1 MAAIL
6 IGTSHGTDDPAGQAA
21 VRALLDGVRAA
32 RPELDVREAFVDVQ
46 QPEVGE
52 VLAGAVRDAGAVGAG
67 AASSDGGPAAVVVP
81 LLLST
86 GYHVR
91 HDIAQAVAA
100 VNAAGAPGGS
110 APGGG
115 AADRSAAGGADAVG
129 ADAVA
134 PDAAGGGRI
143 AVAAEPLGPHPLLVE
158 ILADRYAAAEAAH
171 GPFRSDDAVVL
182 AAAGS
187 SVAAA
192 ATAVEEVTS
201 ALAQRLGRAVTPSYG
216 AGAEPR
222 VPAAVAAARAGVPGA
237 PGAPGVPGAARV
249 IVVSYLLAPGYF
261 LDRVL
266 EAGADVVTDP
276 VAGPAE
282 ADKADPRLVQVV
294 LDRYDAAV
302 SS

>member
-1 MAAIL
+1 MSAVL
-6 IGTSHGTDDPAGQAA
+6 VGTSHGTDDPAGQAA

-46 QPEVGE
+46 QPEVGD
-52 VLAGAVRDAGAVGAG
+52 VLADAVRDAGSG
-67 AASSDGGPAAVVVP
+67 VVVP

-100 VNAAGAPGGS
+100 VNASGAG
-110 APGGG
+110 
-115 AADRSAAGGADAVG
+115 V
-129 ADAVA
+129 
-134 PDAAGGGRI
+134 
-143 AVAAEPLGPHPLLVE
+143 AVAAEPLGPHPLLVD

-171 GPFRSDDAVVL
+171 GPFRPDDAVVL

-201 ALAQRLGRAVTPSYG
+201 ALAQRLGRPVTPSYG

-222 VPAAVAAARAGVPGA
+222 VPAAVAAARTGA
-237 PGAPGVPGAARV
+237 AAAPGVSGTSDAAGAPAPRV

-276 VAGPAE
+276 VAGPARSE
-282 ADKADPRLVQVV
+282 KADPRLVQVV

>member
-1 MAAIL
+1 MGEMMSAVL
-6 IGTSHGTDDPAGQAA
+6 VGTSHGTDDPAGQAA

-32 RPELDVREAFVDVQ
+32 RPGLDVREAFVDVQ
-46 QPEVGE
+46 QPEVGD
-52 VLAGAVRDAGAVGAG
+52 VLAGAVRDAG
-67 AASSDGGPAAVVVP
+67 SAVVVP

-100 VNAAGAPGGS
+100 VNASGEGA
-110 APGGG
+110 
-115 AADRSAAGGADAVG
+115 
-129 ADAVA
+129 
-134 PDAAGGGRI
+134 
-143 AVAAEPLGPHPLLVE
+143 AVAAEPLGPHPLLVD

-171 GPFRSDDAVVL
+171 GPFRSDDVVVL

-201 ALAQRLGRAVTPSYG
+201 ALAQRLGRPVTPSYG

-222 VPAAVAAARAGVPGA
+222 VPAAVAAARAAAVSAAGVSGA
-237 PGAPGVPGAARV
+237 GTSGAARV

-276 VAGPAE
+276 VAGPAGAE
-282 ADKADPRLVQVV
+282 KADPRLVQVV
-294 LDRYDAAV
+294 LDRFDAAV

>member
-1 MAAIL
+1 MSAVL
-6 IGTSHGTDDPAGQAA
+6 VGTSHGTDDPAGQAA

-32 RPELDVREAFVDVQ
+32 RPGLDVREAFVDVQ
-46 QPEVGE
+46 QPEVDE
-52 VLAGAVRDAGAVGAG
+52 VLAGAVRAAGADGAR
-67 AASSDGGPAAVVVP
+67 ADVHDGGPGPASAGESGPASYGGPVAVVVP

-91 HDIAQAVAA
+91 HDIAQAVAT
-100 VNAAGAPGGS
+100 VNASGAGL
-110 APGGG
+110 
-115 AADRSAAGGADAVG
+115 
-129 ADAVA
+129 
-134 PDAAGGGRI
+134 
-143 AVAAEPLGPHPLLVE
+143 AVAAEPLGPHPLLVD

-192 ATAVEEVTS
+192 ATAVEEVAS
-201 ALAQRLGRAVTPSYG
+201 GLAQRLGRPVTPSYG

-222 VPAAVAAARAGVPGA
+222 VPAAVAAARAASVSGA
-237 PGAPGVPGAARV
+237 DAGFTAGSDAGTTGSPRV

-276 VAGPAE
+276 VAGAA

-302 SS
+302 GGA

>member
-1 MAAIL
+1 MSAVL
-6 IGTSHGTDDPAGQAA
+6 VGTSHGTDDPAGQAA

-52 VLAGAVRDAGAVGAG
+52 VLASAVEDAGT
-67 AASSDGGPAAVVVP
+67 AVVVP

-100 VNAAGAPGGS
+100 VRAAVGTGSDTATPDPAASDAAAPGVS
-110 APGGG
+110 
-115 AADRSAAGGADAVG
+115 V
-129 ADAVA
+129 
-134 PDAAGGGRI
+134 
-143 AVAAEPLGPHPLLVE
+143 AVAAEPLGPHPLLVD

-171 GPFRSDDAVVL
+171 GPFRPDDAVVL

-201 ALAQRLGRAVTPSYG
+201 ALAQRLGRPVTPSYG
-216 AGAEPR
+216 AGAQPR
-222 VPAAVAAARAGVPGA
+222 VPAAVSAARAAATPGKPGA
-237 PGAPGVPGAARV
+237 SGASDAAGASPARV
-249 IVVSYLLAPGYF
+249 IVVCYLLAPGYF

-276 VAGPAE
+276 VAGPAGAE
-282 ADKADPRLVQVV
+282 KPDPRLVQVV

>member
-1 MAAIL
+1 MSAVL
-6 IGTSHGTDDPAGQAA
+6 VGTSHGTDDPAGQAA

-46 QPEVGE
+46 QPEVDD
-52 VLAGAVRDAGAVGAG
+52 VLAGAVRDAG
-67 AASSDGGPAAVVVP
+67 SAVVVP

-100 VNAAGAPGGS
+100 VNASGAASPD
-110 APGGG
+110 GG
-115 AADRSAAGGADAVG
+115 AA
-129 ADAVA
+129 
-134 PDAAGGGRI
+134 
-143 AVAAEPLGPHPLLVE
+143 AVAAEPLGPHPLLVD

-171 GPFRSDDAVVL
+171 GSFRPGDAVVL

-201 ALAQRLGRAVTPSYG
+201 ALAQRLGRPVTPSYG

-222 VPAAVAAARAGVPGA
+222 VPAAVAAARAAAAATPGA
-237 PGAPGVPGAARV
+237 SGTSGAAGTPAPRV

-276 VAGPAE
+276 VAGPARAE
-282 ADKADPRLVQVV
+282 KADPRLVQVV

>member
-1 MAAIL
+1 MSAVL
-6 IGTSHGTDDPAGQAA
+6 VGTSHGTDDPAGQAA

-46 QPEVGE
+46 QPEVDD
-52 VLAGAVRDAGAVGAG
+52 VLAGAVRDAG
-67 AASSDGGPAAVVVP
+67 SAVVVP

-91 HDIAQAVAA
+91 HDIAQAVDA
-100 VNAAGAPGGS
+100 VNASGTG
-110 APGGG
+110 
-115 AADRSAAGGADAVG
+115 V
-129 ADAVA
+129 
-134 PDAAGGGRI
+134 
-143 AVAAEPLGPHPLLVE
+143 AVAADPLGPHPLLVE

-201 ALAQRLGRAVTPSYG
+201 ALAQRLGRVVTPSYG

-222 VPAAVAAARAGVPGA
+222 VPAAVAAARATVAAGSAGA
-237 PGAPGVPGAARV
+237 DGSAAPRV

-276 VAGPAE
+276 VAGAAGAE
-282 ADKADPRLVQVV
+282 KADPRLVQVV
-294 LDRYDAAV
+294 LDRYDAAIA
-302 SS
+302 S

>member
-1 MAAIL
+1 MGETMSAVL
-6 IGTSHGTDDPAGQAA
+6 VGTSHGTDDPAGQAA

-32 RPELDVREAFVDVQ
+32 RPGLDVREAFVDVQ

-52 VLAGAVRDAGAVGAG
+52 VLAGAVRDAGA
-67 AASSDGGPAAVVVP
+67 AVVVP

-100 VNAAGAPGGS
+100 VNASDGG
-110 APGGG
+110 
-115 AADRSAAGGADAVG
+115 V
-129 ADAVA
+129 
-134 PDAAGGGRI
+134 
-143 AVAAEPLGPHPLLVE
+143 AVAAEPLGPHPLLVD

-201 ALAQRLGRAVTPSYG
+201 ALAQRLGRFVTPSYG

-222 VPAAVAAARAGVPGA
+222 VPAAVAAARAAGGAAGA
-237 PGAPGVPGAARV
+237 PGAPGAARV

-276 VAGPAE
+276 VAGPAAAE
-282 ADKADPRLVQVV
+282 KADPRLVQVV
-294 LDRYDAAV
+294 LDRYDAAI

>member
-1 MAAIL
+1 MSAVL
-6 IGTSHGTDDPAGQAA
+6 VGTSHGTDDPAGQAA

-46 QPEVGE
+46 QPEVDG
-52 VLAGAVRDAGAVGAG
+52 VLAGAVREAG
-67 AASSDGGPAAVVVP
+67 AAVVVP

-100 VNAAGAPGGS
+100 VNASGAG
-110 APGGG
+110 
-115 AADRSAAGGADAVG
+115 V
-129 ADAVA
+129 
-134 PDAAGGGRI
+134 
-143 AVAAEPLGPHPLLVE
+143 AVAAEPLGPHPLLVD

-201 ALAQRLGRAVTPSYG
+201 ALAQRLGRPVTPSYG

-222 VPAAVAAARAGVPGA
+222 VPAAVAAARAEAGA
-237 PGAPGVPGAARV
+237 SGAARV

-276 VAGPAE
+276 VAGPAGAE
-282 ADKADPRLVQVV
+282 KADPRLVQVV
-294 LDRYDAAV
+294 LDRYDAAI

>member
-1 MAAIL
+1 MTAIL

-52 VLAGAVRDAGAVGAG
+52 VLAGAMRDAGDAASDDAPVAG
-67 AASSDGGPAAVVVP
+67 APDGGPVAVVVP

-86 GYHVR
+86 GYHVQ

-100 VNAAGAPGGS
+100 VNAAD
-110 APGGG
+110 GG
-115 AADRSAAGGADAVG
+115 AS
-129 ADAVA
+129 
-134 PDAAGGGRI
+134 
-143 AVAAEPLGPHPLLVE
+143 VAAEPLGPHPLLVD
-158 ILADRYAAAEAAH
+158 ILVDRYAAAEAAH

-222 VPAAVAAARAGVPGA
+222 VPDAVAAARVSVGD
-237 PGAPGVPGAARV
+237 VPGAAGPAGAPRV

-266 EAGADVVTDP
+266 EAGADIVTDP
-276 VAGPAE
+276 VCGPAG

-302 SS
+302 

>member
-1 MAAIL
+1 MSAVL
-6 IGTSHGTDDPAGQAA
+6 VGTSHGTDDPAGQAA
-21 VRALLDGVRAA
+21 VRALLEGVRAA

-46 QPEVGE
+46 QPEVDE
-52 VLAGAVRDAGAVGAG
+52 VLAGAVRDAVAGGA
-67 AASSDGGPAAVVVP
+67 SDGGPAAVVVP

-86 GYHVR
+86 GYHVQ

-100 VNAAGAPGGS
+100 VNASGEG
-110 APGGG
+110 
-115 AADRSAAGGADAVG
+115 V
-129 ADAVA
+129 
-134 PDAAGGGRI
+134 
-143 AVAAEPLGPHPLLVE
+143 AVAADPLGPHPLLVD

-171 GPFRSDDAVVL
+171 GSFRPDDAVVL

-201 ALAQRLGRAVTPSYG
+201 GLAQRLGRAVTPSYG

-222 VPAAVAAARAGVPGA
+222 VPAAVAAARAGTPATPGAPEVPGA
-237 PGAPGVPGAARV
+237 SRV

-276 VAGPAE
+276 VAGPARAE
-282 ADKADPRLVQVV
+282 KADPRLVQVV
-294 LDRYDAAV
+294 LDRYDAAITP
-302 SS
+302 

>member
-32 RPELDVREAFVDVQ
+32 RPGLDVREAFVDVQ

-52 VLAGAVRDAGAVGAG
+52 VLTGAMRDADAAVSDGAALDGASGAG
-67 AASSDGGPAAVVVP
+67 AGASGAGASGAGAPEDGPAAVVVP

-100 VNAAGAPGGS
+100 VNASDEG
-110 APGGG
+110 
-115 AADRSAAGGADAVG
+115 V
-129 ADAVA
+129 
-134 PDAAGGGRI
+134 
-143 AVAAEPLGPHPLLVE
+143 AVAAEPLGPHPLLVD

-201 ALAQRLGRAVTPSYG
+201 ALAQRLGRVVTPSYG

-222 VPAAVAAARAGVPGA
+222 VPAAVAAARAGA
-237 PGAPGVPGAARV
+237 PGMPGAARV

-276 VAGPAE
+276 VAGPAGAE
-282 ADKADPRLVQVV
+282 KADPRLVEVV
-294 LDRYDAAV
+294 LDRFDAAV
-302 SS
+302 RS

>member
-1 MAAIL
+1 MSATL

-21 VRALLDGVRAA
+21 VRALLDGVRVA
-32 RPELDVREAFVDVQ
+32 RPGLDVREAFVDVQ
-46 QPEVGE
+46 QPEVGD
-52 VLAGAVRDAGAVGAG
+52 VLAAAVRAAATAGGASGADGAG
-67 AASSDGGPAAVVVP
+67 ADETGAGAPAPGESVAGRTGAADGVHEGSVGPDVVVVP

-100 VNAAGAPGGS
+100 VNAAGAGT
-110 APGGG
+110 
-115 AADRSAAGGADAVG
+115 
-129 ADAVA
+129 
-134 PDAAGGGRI
+134 
-143 AVAAEPLGPHPLLVE
+143 AVAADPLGPHPLLVD

-171 GPFRSDDAVVL
+171 GPFRPDDVVVL

-201 ALAQRLGRAVTPSYG
+201 ALAQRLGRPVTPSYG

-222 VPAAVAAARAGVPGA
+222 VPDAVAAARAAGLPGA
-237 PGAPGVPGAARV
+237 TAPARV

-276 VAGPAE
+276 VAGPAGAE
-282 ADKADPRLVQVV
+282 KPDPRLVQVV

-302 SS
+302 SA

>member
-1 MAAIL
+1 M
-6 IGTSHGTDDPAGQAA
+6 
-21 VRALLDGVRAA
+21 RALLDGVRAA

-46 QPEVGE
+46 QPEVDE
-52 VLAGAVRDAGAVGAG
+52 VLAGAVGDSAGGGSG
-67 AASSDGGPAAVVVP
+67 AASPGRGPTAVVVP

-100 VNAAGAPGGS
+100 VNTSGAG
-110 APGGG
+110 
-115 AADRSAAGGADAVG
+115 V
-129 ADAVA
+129 
-134 PDAAGGGRI
+134 
-143 AVAAEPLGPHPLLVE
+143 AVAAEPLGPHPLLVD

-201 ALAQRLGRAVTPSYG
+201 ALAQRLGRPVTPSYG

-222 VPAAVAAARAGVPGA
+222 VPAAVAAARAAAGA
-237 PGAPGVPGAARV
+237 SGTARV

-276 VAGPAE
+276 VAGPAGAE
-282 ADKADPRLVQVV
+282 KADPRLVQVV
-294 LDRYDAAV
+294 LDRYDAAI

>member
-1 MAAIL
+1 MSATL

-21 VRALLDGVRAA
+21 VRALLDGVRVA
-32 RPELDVREAFVDVQ
+32 RPGLDVREAFVDVQ
-46 QPEVGE
+46 QPEVGD
-52 VLAGAVRDAGAVGAG
+52 VLAEAVRDAAG
-67 AASSDGGPAAVVVP
+67 VREGSAGPSAVVVP
-81 LLLST
+81 VLLST

-91 HDIAQAVAA
+91 HDIAQAVSA
-100 VNAAGAPGGS
+100 VNATAEGS
-110 APGGG
+110 
-115 AADRSAAGGADAVG
+115 
-129 ADAVA
+129 
-134 PDAAGGGRI
+134 
-143 AVAAEPLGPHPLLVE
+143 AVAAEPLGPHPLLVD

-171 GPFRSDDAVVL
+171 GPFRPDDAVVL

-192 ATAVEEVTS
+192 ATAVEEVAS
-201 ALAQRLGRAVTPSYG
+201 GLAQRLGRPVTPSYG

-222 VPAAVAAARAGVPGA
+222 VPDAVAAARAATAG
-237 PGAPGVPGAARV
+237 RV

-276 VAGPAE
+276 VAGPAG
-282 ADKADPRLVQVV
+282 ADKPDPRLVQVV

-302 SS
+302 SA

>member
-1 MAAIL
+1 MGAVL
-6 IGTSHGTDDPAGQAA
+6 VGTSHGTDDPAGQAA

-46 QPEVGE
+46 QPEVDE
-52 VLAGAVRDAGAVGAG
+52 VLAGAVRDAG
-67 AASSDGGPAAVVVP
+67 SAVVVP

-100 VNAAGAPGGS
+100 VNASGAGA
-110 APGGG
+110 
-115 AADRSAAGGADAVG
+115 AG
-129 ADAVA
+129 
-134 PDAAGGGRI
+134 
-143 AVAAEPLGPHPLLVE
+143 AAEPLGPHPLLVD

-171 GPFRSDDAVVL
+171 GPFRPDDAVVL

-192 ATAVEEVTS
+192 ATAVEEVAS
-201 ALAQRLGRAVTPSYG
+201 ALAQRLGRPVTPSYG

-222 VPAAVAAARAGVPGA
+222 VPAAVAAARAAAGTPGA
-237 PGAPGVPGAARV
+237 SGTSGAAGTSAPRV

-276 VAGPAE
+276 VAGPARAE
-282 ADKADPRLVQVV
+282 KADPRLVQVV

>member
-1 MAAIL
+1 VQATELEDVAVQLTDLAGTLWGASGGPMGETMSAVL
-6 IGTSHGTDDPAGQAA
+6 VGTSHGTDDPAGQAA

-46 QPEVGE
+46 QPEVGD
-52 VLAGAVRDAGAVGAG
+52 VLAGAVRDAVAG
-67 AASSDGGPAAVVVP
+67 GVSDGGPAAAVVP

-100 VNAAGAPGGS
+100 VNAAGQ
-110 APGGG
+110 
-115 AADRSAAGGADAVG
+115 AV
-129 ADAVA
+129 
-134 PDAAGGGRI
+134 
-143 AVAAEPLGPHPLLVE
+143 AVAAEPLGPHPLLVD

-201 ALAQRLGRAVTPSYG
+201 ALAQRLGRPVTPSYG

-222 VPAAVAAARAGVPGA
+222 VPAAVAAARAAAGATPGA
-237 PGAPGVPGAARV
+237 SGTAGPAGASAPRV

-276 VAGPAE
+276 VAGPARAE
-282 ADKADPRLVQVV
+282 KADPRLVQVV
-294 LDRYDAAV
+294 LDRYDAAIAP
-302 SS
+302 

>member
-1 MAAIL
+1 MARKSPANDGKTMSAVL

-46 QPEVGE
+46 QPEVDE
-52 VLAGAVRDAGAVGAG
+52 VLAGAVRDV
-67 AASSDGGPAAVVVP
+67 AASGGDGTASPDGGPSAVVVP

-100 VNAAGAPGGS
+100 VNAAGEDSPDGG
-110 APGGG
+110 P
-115 AADRSAAGGADAVG
+115 
-129 ADAVA
+129 
-134 PDAAGGGRI
+134 
-143 AVAAEPLGPHPLLVE
+143 AVAAEPLGPHPLLVD

-171 GPFRSDDAVVL
+171 GPFRPDDAVVL

-201 ALAQRLGRAVTPSYG
+201 ALAQRLGRPVTPSYG

-222 VPAAVAAARAGVPGA
+222 VPAAVADARAAAGATPGA
-237 PGAPGVPGAARV
+237 SGTSGAAGTSAPRV

-276 VAGPAE
+276 VAGPARAE
-282 ADKADPRLVQVV
+282 KADPRLVQVV
-294 LDRYDAAV
+294 LDRYDAAIA
-302 SS
+302 S

>member
-1 MAAIL
+1 MSAVL
-6 IGTSHGTDDPAGQAA
+6 VGTSHGTDDPAGQAA

-46 QPEVGE
+46 QPEVDE
-52 VLAGAVRDAGAVGAG
+52 VLAGAVRDAG
-67 AASSDGGPAAVVVP
+67 SAVVVP

-100 VNAAGAPGGS
+100 VNASGAG
-110 APGGG
+110 
-115 AADRSAAGGADAVG
+115 V
-129 ADAVA
+129 
-134 PDAAGGGRI
+134 
-143 AVAAEPLGPHPLLVE
+143 AVAAEPMGPHPLLVD

-171 GPFRSDDAVVL
+171 GPFRPDDAVVL

-201 ALAQRLGRAVTPSYG
+201 ALAQRLGRPVTPSYG

-222 VPAAVAAARAGVPGA
+222 VPAAVAAARAGGEPT
-237 PGAPGVPGAARV
+237 ARV

-276 VAGPAE
+276 VAGPAGAE
-282 ADKADPRLVQVV
+282 KADPRLVQVV
-294 LDRYDAAV
+294 LERYAAAV
-302 SS
+302 SP

>member
-1 MAAIL
+1 MSATL

-21 VRALLDGVRAA
+21 VRALLDGVRVA
-32 RPELDVREAFVDVQ
+32 RPGLDVREAFVDVQ
-46 QPEVGE
+46 QPEVGD
-52 VLAGAVRDAGAVGAG
+52 VLAEAVRDPAGAG
-67 AASSDGGPAAVVVP
+67 AVVVP
-81 LLLST
+81 VLLST

-100 VNAAGAPGGS
+100 VNAASDGA
-110 APGGG
+110 
-115 AADRSAAGGADAVG
+115 
-129 ADAVA
+129 
-134 PDAAGGGRI
+134 
-143 AVAAEPLGPHPLLVE
+143 AVAAEPLGPHPLLVD

-201 ALAQRLGRAVTPSYG
+201 ALAQRLGRPITPSYG

-222 VPAAVAAARAGVPGA
+222 VPDAVAAARAATAG
-237 PGAPGVPGAARV
+237 RV

-276 VAGPAE
+276 VAGPAG

-302 SS
+302 SA

>member
-1 MAAIL
+1 MSATL

-21 VRALLDGVRAA
+21 VRALLDGVRVA
-32 RPELDVREAFVDVQ
+32 RPGLDVREAFVDVQ
-46 QPEVGE
+46 QPEVGD
-52 VLAGAVRDAGAVGAG
+52 VLAEAVRDAAG
-67 AASSDGGPAAVVVP
+67 SDGAPDAVVVP
-81 LLLST
+81 VLLST

-100 VNAAGAPGGS
+100 VNETAEGS
-110 APGGG
+110 
-115 AADRSAAGGADAVG
+115 
-129 ADAVA
+129 
-134 PDAAGGGRI
+134 
-143 AVAAEPLGPHPLLVE
+143 AVAADPLGPHPLLVD

-171 GPFRSDDAVVL
+171 GPFRPDDAVVL

-222 VPAAVAAARAGVPGA
+222 VPDAVAAARAAGTG
-237 PGAPGVPGAARV
+237 RV

-276 VAGPAE
+276 VAGAPG
-282 ADKADPRLVQVV
+282 ADKPDPRLVQVV
-294 LDRYDAAV
+294 LDRYDAAAG
-302 SS
+302 S

>member
-1 MAAIL
+1 MSATL

-21 VRALLDGVRAA
+21 VRALLDGVRVA
-32 RPELDVREAFVDVQ
+32 RPGLDVREAFVDVQ
-46 QPEVGE
+46 QPEVGD
-52 VLAGAVRDAGAVGAG
+52 VLAEAARDAAAAAGGAAGPEGAVAGGTGVA
-67 AASSDGGPAAVVVP
+67 DGVHEGPAGPAAVVVP
-81 LLLST
+81 VLLST

-100 VNAAGAPGGS
+100 VNATAEGS
-110 APGGG
+110 
-115 AADRSAAGGADAVG
+115 
-129 ADAVA
+129 
-134 PDAAGGGRI
+134 
-143 AVAAEPLGPHPLLVE
+143 AVAADPLGPHPLLVD

-171 GPFRSDDAVVL
+171 GPFRPDDVVVL

-201 ALAQRLGRAVTPSYG
+201 ALAQRLGRPVTPSYG

-222 VPAAVAAARAGVPGA
+222 VPDAVAAARATTSGTG
-237 PGAPGVPGAARV
+237 RV

-276 VAGPAE
+276 VAGPAGAE
-282 ADKADPRLVQVV
+282 KADPRLVQVV
-294 LDRYDAAV
+294 LDRYDAAAGA
-302 SS
+302 

>member
-1 MAAIL
+1 MGETMSAVL
-6 IGTSHGTDDPAGQAA
+6 VGTSHGTDDPAGQAA

-32 RPELDVREAFVDVQ
+32 RPGLDVREAFVDVQ

-52 VLAGAVRDAGAVGAG
+52 VLAGAVRDAGT
-67 AASSDGGPAAVVVP
+67 AVVVP

-100 VNAAGAPGGS
+100 VNASDGG
-110 APGGG
+110 
-115 AADRSAAGGADAVG
+115 V
-129 ADAVA
+129 
-134 PDAAGGGRI
+134 
-143 AVAAEPLGPHPLLVE
+143 AVAAEPLGPHPLLVD

-201 ALAQRLGRAVTPSYG
+201 ALAQRLGRFVTPSYG

-222 VPAAVAAARAGVPGA
+222 VPAAVAAARVAAGSSGA
-237 PGAPGVPGAARV
+237 PGAARV

-276 VAGPAE
+276 VAGPAAAE
-282 ADKADPRLVQVV
+282 KADPRLVQVV
-294 LDRYDAAV
+294 LDRYDAAI

>member
-1 MAAIL
+1 MSAVL
-6 IGTSHGTDDPAGQAA
+6 VGTSHGTDDPAGQEA

-46 QPEVGE
+46 QPEVGD
-52 VLAGAVRDAGAVGAG
+52 VLAGAVRDAVAG
-67 AASSDGGPAAVVVP
+67 GVSDGGPAAVVVP

-86 GYHVR
+86 GYHVQ

-100 VNAAGAPGGS
+100 VNAFGEG
-110 APGGG
+110 
-115 AADRSAAGGADAVG
+115 V
-129 ADAVA
+129 
-134 PDAAGGGRI
+134 
-143 AVAAEPLGPHPLLVE
+143 AVAADPLGPHPLLVD

-171 GPFRSDDAVVL
+171 GPFRPDDAVVL

-201 ALAQRLGRAVTPSYG
+201 ALAQRLGRPVTPSYG

-222 VPAAVAAARAGVPGA
+222 VPVAVAAARAGTPA
-237 PGAPGVPGAARV
+237 TPGAPGVSGAARV

-276 VAGPAE
+276 VAGPAR
-282 ADKADPRLVQVV
+282 AGKADPRLVQVV
-294 LDRYDAAV
+294 LDRYDAAIAP
-302 SS
+302 

>member
-1 MAAIL
+1 MSATL

-21 VRALLDGVRAA
+21 VRALLDGVRVA
-32 RPELDVREAFVDVQ
+32 RPGLDVREAFVDVQ
-46 QPEVGE
+46 QPEVGD
-52 VLAGAVRDAGAVGAG
+52 VLAQAVRGAAAASVAGGTGAADGVREGSATDGTAGSGTSAAGA
-67 AASSDGGPAAVVVP
+67 AAVVVP
-81 LLLST
+81 VLLST

-100 VNAAGAPGGS
+100 VNAGSDGA
-110 APGGG
+110 
-115 AADRSAAGGADAVG
+115 
-129 ADAVA
+129 
-134 PDAAGGGRI
+134 
-143 AVAAEPLGPHPLLVE
+143 AVAAEPLGPHPLLVD

-201 ALAQRLGRAVTPSYG
+201 ALAQRLGRPITPSYG

-222 VPAAVAAARAGVPGA
+222 VPDAVAAARAATTG
-237 PGAPGVPGAARV
+237 RV

-266 EAGADVVTDP
+266 EAGADLVTDP
-276 VAGPAE
+276 VAGPAGAE
-282 ADKADPRLVQVV
+282 KADPRLVQVV

-302 SS
+302 NA

>member
-1 MAAIL
+1 MSATL
-6 IGTSHGTDDPAGQAA
+6 IGTSHGTDDAAGQAA
-21 VRALLDGVRAA
+21 VRALLDGVRVA
-32 RPELDVREAFVDVQ
+32 RPGLDVREAFVDVQ
-46 QPEVGE
+46 QPEVGD
-52 VLAGAVRDAGAVGAG
+52 VLAEAVRDAVGTGGASGADTVAGETG
-67 AASSDGGPAAVVVP
+67 AADVAGKESPGPSAVVVP

-100 VNAAGAPGGS
+100 VNAAGAGT
-110 APGGG
+110 
-115 AADRSAAGGADAVG
+115 
-129 ADAVA
+129 
-134 PDAAGGGRI
+134 
-143 AVAAEPLGPHPLLVE
+143 AVAADPLGPHPLLVD

-171 GPFRSDDAVVL
+171 GPFRPDDAVVL

-192 ATAVEEVTS
+192 ATAVEEVAS
-201 ALAQRLGRAVTPSYG
+201 GLAQRLGRAVTPSYG

-222 VPAAVAAARAGVPGA
+222 VPDAVAAARAGTSGS
-237 PGAPGVPGAARV
+237 GRV

-276 VAGPAE
+276 VAGPAG
-282 ADKADPRLVQVV
+282 ADKPDPRLVQVV

-302 SS
+302 SA

>member
-1 MAAIL
+1 MSTSL
-6 IGTSHGTDDPAGQAA
+6 VGTSHGTDDPAGQAA
-21 VRALLDGVRAA
+21 VRAVLDGVRAA

-52 VLAGAVRDAGAVGAG
+52 VLAGAVHDVG
-67 AASSDGGPAAVVVP
+67 SAVVVP

-100 VNAAGAPGGS
+100 AN
-110 APGGG
+110 
-115 AADRSAAGGADAVG
+115 AADRAGPSPGSTAV
-129 ADAVA
+129 
-134 PDAAGGGRI
+134 
-143 AVAAEPLGPHPLLVE
+143 AVAAEPLGPHPLLVD

-171 GPFRSDDAVVL
+171 GPFRSDDVVVL

-201 ALAQRLGRAVTPSYG
+201 ALAQRLGRPVTPSYG

-222 VPAAVAAARAGVPGA
+222 VPAAVAAARDGATPG
-237 PGAPGVPGAARV
+237 ARV

-276 VAGPAE
+276 VAGAAGAE
-282 ADKADPRLVQVV
+282 KADPRLVQVV

-302 SS
+302 RA

>member
-1 MAAIL
+1 MGETMSAVL
-6 IGTSHGTDDPAGQAA
+6 VGTSHGTDDPAGQAA

-46 QPEVGE
+46 QPEVDE
-52 VLAGAVRDAGAVGAG
+52 VLAGAVRDAG
-67 AASSDGGPAAVVVP
+67 SAVVVP

-100 VNAAGAPGGS
+100 VNASGAGA
-110 APGGG
+110 AL
-115 AADRSAAGGADAVG
+115 
-129 ADAVA
+129 
-134 PDAAGGGRI
+134 
-143 AVAAEPLGPHPLLVE
+143 AAEPLGPHPLLVD

-171 GPFRSDDAVVL
+171 GPFRPDDAVVL

-201 ALAQRLGRAVTPSYG
+201 ALAQRLGRPITPSYG

-222 VPAAVAAARAGVPGA
+222 VPAAVAAARAAAGATPGA
-237 PGAPGVPGAARV
+237 SGTSGAAGTSAPRV

-276 VAGPAE
+276 VAGPARAE
-282 ADKADPRLVQVV
+282 KADPRLVQVV
-294 LDRYDAAV
+294 LDRYDAAIAP
-302 SS
+302 

>member
-1 MAAIL
+1 MSAVL

-46 QPEVGE
+46 QPEVAE
-52 VLAGAVRDAGAVGAG
+52 VLAGAVRDAG
-67 AASSDGGPAAVVVP
+67 SAVVVP

-100 VNAAGAPGGS
+100 VNASGEGA
-110 APGGG
+110 
-115 AADRSAAGGADAVG
+115 
-129 ADAVA
+129 
-134 PDAAGGGRI
+134 
-143 AVAAEPLGPHPLLVE
+143 AVAAEPLGPHPLLVD

-171 GPFRSDDAVVL
+171 GPFRTDDAVVL

-192 ATAVEEVTS
+192 AAAVEEVTS
-201 ALAQRLGRAVTPSYG
+201 ALAQRLGRPVTPSYG

-222 VPAAVAAARAGVPGA
+222 VPAAVAAARAAAGASAAGASGA
-237 PGAPGVPGAARV
+237 PRV

-266 EAGADVVTDP
+266 EAGAEVVTDP
-276 VAGPAE
+276 IAGPAGAE
-282 ADKADPRLVQVV
+282 KADPRLVQVV
-294 LDRYDAAV
+294 LDRFDAAV

>member
-1 MAAIL
+1 MSAVL
-6 IGTSHGTDDPAGQAA
+6 VGTSHGTDDPAGQAA

-46 QPEVGE
+46 QPEVE
-52 VLAGAVRDAGAVGAG
+52 DVLAGAVRDAG
-67 AASSDGGPAAVVVP
+67 SAVVVP

-100 VNAAGAPGGS
+100 VNASGAGTPGE
-110 APGGG
+110 
-115 AADRSAAGGADAVG
+115 RV
-129 ADAVA
+129 
-134 PDAAGGGRI
+134 
-143 AVAAEPLGPHPLLVE
+143 AVAAEPLGPHPLLVD

-171 GPFRSDDAVVL
+171 GPFRPDDAVVL

-201 ALAQRLGRAVTPSYG
+201 ALAQRLGRPVTPSYG

-222 VPAAVAAARAGVPGA
+222 VPAAVAAARAAAGATPGA
-237 PGAPGVPGAARV
+237 SGTTGAAGTSAPRV

-276 VAGPAE
+276 VAGPARAE
-282 ADKADPRLVQVV
+282 KADPRLVQVV
-294 LDRYDAAV
+294 LDRYDAAIA
-302 SS
+302 S

>member
-1 MAAIL
+1 MGETMSAVL
-6 IGTSHGTDDPAGQAA
+6 VGTSHGTDDPVGQAA

-52 VLAGAVRDAGAVGAG
+52 VLAAAAGDAG
-67 AASSDGGPAAVVVP
+67 SAVVVP

-100 VNAAGAPGGS
+100 VNGS
-110 APGGG
+110 GGG
-115 AADRSAAGGADAVG
+115 T
-129 ADAVA
+129 
-134 PDAAGGGRI
+134 
-143 AVAAEPLGPHPLLVE
+143 AVAAEPLGPHPLLVD

-192 ATAVEEVTS
+192 ATAVEEVAS
-201 ALAQRLGRAVTPSYG
+201 ALAQRLGRPVTPSYG

-222 VPAAVAAARAGVPGA
+222 VPAAVTAARSGGA
-237 PGAPGVPGAARV
+237 TARV

-266 EAGADVVTDP
+266 EAGADVVTDS
-276 VAGPAE
+276 VSGPARAE
-282 ADKADPRLVQVV
+282 KADPRLVQVV

>member
-1 MAAIL
+1 MSATL
-6 IGTSHGTDDPAGQAA
+6 VGTSHGTDDPAGQAA

-32 RPELDVREAFVDVQ
+32 RPGLDVREAFVDVQ

-52 VLAGAVRDAGAVGAG
+52 VLAEAVRDARARAG
-67 AASSDGGPAAVVVP
+67 RPGDADGPVAVVVP

-91 HDIAQAVAA
+91 HDIAQAVTS
-100 VNAAGAPGGS
+100 VNGS
-110 APGGG
+110 A
-115 AADRSAAGGADAVG
+115 
-129 ADAVA
+129 
-134 PDAAGGGRI
+134 
-143 AVAAEPLGPHPLLVE
+143 AAEPLGPHPLLVD

-171 GPFRSDDAVVL
+171 GPFGPDDAVVL

-187 SVAAA
+187 SVHAA

-201 ALAQRLGRAVTPSYG
+201 ALAQRLGRPVTPSYG

-222 VPAAVAAARAGVPGA
+222 VPDAVAAARAGA
-237 PGAPGVPGAARV
+237 PGSARV

-276 VAGPAE
+276 VAGPAG
-282 ADKADPRLVQVV
+282 AGKPDPRLVQVV
-294 LDRYDAAV
+294 LDRYDAAAGV
-302 SS
+302 